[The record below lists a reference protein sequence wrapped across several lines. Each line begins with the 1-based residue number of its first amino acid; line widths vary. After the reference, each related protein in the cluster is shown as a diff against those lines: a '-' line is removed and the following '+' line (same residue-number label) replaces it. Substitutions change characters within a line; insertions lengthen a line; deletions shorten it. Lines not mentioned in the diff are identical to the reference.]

1 MFGMALGAVVECL
14 LLVLLHAWLTRPED
28 AQDTSGEHVRSLP
41 WTDGTESG
49 TLSHGSAGTPSALS
63 RRMEPQMVI
72 TVRGQS
78 YVVTSEAEIR
88 TLVIALSALEQMA
101 A

>member
-1 MFGMALGAVVECL
+1 M
-14 LLVLLHAWLTRPED
+14 
-28 AQDTSGEHVRSLP
+28 
-41 WTDGTESG
+41 
-49 TLSHGSAGTPSALS
+49 